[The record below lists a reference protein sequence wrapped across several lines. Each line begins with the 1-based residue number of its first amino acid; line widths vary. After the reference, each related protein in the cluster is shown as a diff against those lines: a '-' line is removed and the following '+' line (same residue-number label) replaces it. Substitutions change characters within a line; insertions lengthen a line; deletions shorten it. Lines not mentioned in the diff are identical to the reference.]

1 MKHFLIILTVF
12 LVLGCRDSSSIDNS
26 PILPPETQT
35 GVNTFGCTV
44 NGRLFYPRDGIPNV
58 GSNPKGVEFSALGNY
73 PDYIYNELTVN
84 NYKDGKPV
92 NFSTMHFV
100 NLKQIGEYSWKQT
113 NFKTGIDGVNENYF
127 LVRAFD
133 YSENVWK
140 WYGSYESS
148 GKTVIAKYENG
159 VFSGTFSG
167 KLKTEDGKSEIEI
180 TNGRFDFNLFTLP
193 VKEWP

>member
-35 GVNTFGCTV
+35 GVNTFGCMI
-44 NGRLFYPRDGIPNV
+44 NGKLFYPRDGTPSV
-58 GSNPKGVEFSALGNY
+58 GSNPKGVEFTALGVYPNY
-73 PDYIYNELTVN
+73 IFTELIVN
-84 NYKDGKPV
+84 NYQDGKPIN
-92 NFSTMHFV
+92 NFFMHFQPFNGV
-100 NLKQIGEYSWKQT
+100 GEYNWKQT
-113 NFKTGIDGVNENYF
+113 NFRYGVDGISDIY
-127 LVRAFD
+127 LLIRAFD
-133 YSENVWK
+133 YSENIWK